1 MGWGWIDCAVVSFIM
16 IVIRYA
22 LCNGWRRMNTYTYL
36 VHYNKSIDAI
46 GTETETATGDWSWS
60 KVRPRTDGGGNMAR
74 YHTERDS
81 SQVKSI
87 AGTHLPWWNG
97 ERESPRRDAK
107 RWL

>member
-1 MGWGWIDCAVVSFIM
+1 MQWMAENEYLYS
-16 IVIRYA
+16 
-22 LCNGWRRMNTYTYL
+22 YL

-46 GTETETATGDWSWS
+46 GTVTETGDWSWS